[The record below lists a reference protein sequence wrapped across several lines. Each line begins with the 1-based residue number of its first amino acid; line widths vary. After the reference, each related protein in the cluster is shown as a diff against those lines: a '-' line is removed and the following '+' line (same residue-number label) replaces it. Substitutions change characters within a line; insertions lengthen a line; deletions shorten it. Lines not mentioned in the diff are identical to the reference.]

1 MTFKLNNKEYDIEIT
16 YWDASTI
23 YRKQFK
29 VDLIALF
36 EGSNLDDLLSR
47 MYLGDEL
54 ALQLME
60 HYTKDDSRWEDTLK
74 TLRPIDVKHFKDA
87 WWAALM
93 GFYDQLRSDFLK
105 DILKKAPRLI
115 KAQISTLLNQPDT
128 SDNVSSSSS
137 ESQE

>member
-74 TLRPIDVKHFKDA
+74 TLKPIDVKHFKDA

>member
-60 HYTKDDSRWEDTLK
+60 HYTKDDCRWEETLK
-74 TLRPIDVKHFKDA
+74 TLKPIDVKHFKDA